1 MKSGPRFIT
10 IEANSK
16 SYCREAQNP
25 MFSFK
30 TMKRETMV
38 NIINGILSLIVLAL
52 SVEMFKAWI
61 NQAEQLVQIS
71 TLFFLSSA
79 VYRFIRAFLLRD
91 NSKVDFIRDII
102 GGCLLLAGTILLR
115 ISSDGSSNMTTIGI
129 LYFLSI
135 LADRIAS
142 VIKNRKP
149 INILL
154 NVLMIVALFLLGQ
167 SVIVIVL
174 VNIVHALRE
183 ILSIA
188 FSQMKMDIFWKVV
201 RKTNAAEILFGMLLL
216 IIAFSLV
223 LPILEESIPDF
234 TSALWYCFAIISTI
248 GFGDVTAVSL
258 LGRLLSAILG
268 ICGLVVVSVVLSIV
282 VNFYNETKDMDD

>member
-188 FSQMKMDIFWKVV
+188 YSQMKIDIFWKVV
-201 RKTNAAEILFGMLLL
+201 RKTK

-223 LPILEESIPDF
+223 LPILEEGIPDF

-248 GFGDVTAVSL
+248 GFGDVAAVSL